1 MRCFIS
7 SCLLKGFQFCYSFL
21 VCNLRRLCS
30 ERDFIVFFSI
40 VIYLVVLSG
49 CVLLGLFMWRHR
61 ELFFSWD
68 HGGRQCWGV
77 RKSDGILE
85 HKIPEQ
91 TPESRNRE
99 GTRNPQKS
107 ILVSKVVNPFTR
119 ALEPPFIGRRRD
131 FYIPRLPSNLEN
143 IPSVNTYMN
152 VFYIPWFV
160 GLISSFTSLPLVHT
174 LNTDFWGD
182 VFDLVSHRPSKLG
195 SWRSPLVEISELRFL
210 ELPEFREFMNSWV
223 YQISVALKQIA
234 DFRSKASS
242 AIISHDVR
250 RSTNHVNHLCKNSE
264 AIG

>member
-30 ERDFIVFFSI
+30 ERYFIVFFSI

-99 GTRNPQKS
+99 GTRNPRKS

-152 VFYIPWFV
+152 VFYIPLFV
-160 GLISSFTSLPLVHT
+160 GLISYIYKPATSSHFEHELLRWRLWLGLPSTIETWFMKITTRWDFRTEIPRASRISRVHEFLSLP
-174 LNTDFWGD
+174 DFSCPETNSRLAIQGQFGD
-182 VFDLVSHRPSKLG
+182 YFT
-195 SWRSPLVEISELRFL
+195 W
-210 ELPEFREFMNSWV
+210 
-223 YQISVALKQIA
+223 
-234 DFRSKASS
+234 
-242 AIISHDVR
+242 
-250 RSTNHVNHLCKNSE
+250 C
-264 AIG
+264 